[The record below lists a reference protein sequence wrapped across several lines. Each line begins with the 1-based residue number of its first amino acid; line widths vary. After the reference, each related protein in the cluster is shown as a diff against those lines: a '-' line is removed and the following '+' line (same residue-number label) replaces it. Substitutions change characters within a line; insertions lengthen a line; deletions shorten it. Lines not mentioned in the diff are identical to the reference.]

1 MKLYFNINFRTNLG
15 EKIQVLIMEEGSEDK
30 IHLLQYVDNGNWF
43 TEVDYFSKSISYKYQ
58 MVNEYGGILQ
68 EEFSLHHLNF
78 PHQYTEFAIYD
89 AWNSKNFPE
98 NYLNN
103 KILKNKLSGFKAE
116 KASVLKKHTH
126 LFRLEAPIY
135 QRNWTAV
142 LLGNCETLGNWE
154 YPNAVPMLQTD
165 FGIWE
170 VAVELPADQPIQ
182 YKYGLLDTEKGEV
195 FDIEYGANRW
205 AVPNPEKNTL
215 QIKADHYF
223 RFKGFEMY
231 HAAGVAVPVFA
242 LRSENG
248 FGVGEF
254 SDLKMLADWAKE
266 TQLSILQILPI
277 NDTTA
282 NYSWTDSYPY
292 AAISV
297 YALHPQYL
305 SISQLEY
312 SLPSDLVEEYNS
324 QKDELNALSL
334 IDYEKMISG
343 KWKFVKAVFVF
354 FLNEILKDRNFKK
367 FIKDNE
373 DWLVPYSA
381 FCVLRDKYN
390 TPNFNDWKT
399 HKQYIAGKIAPF
411 FS

>member
-312 SLPSDLVEEYNS
+312 SLPRDLVEEYNS

-343 KWKFVKAVFVF
+343 KWKFVKAVFEEHQ
-354 FLNEILKDRNFKK
+354 NEILKDRNFKK

-373 DWLVPYSA
+373 EWLVPYSA

-399 HKQYIAGKIAPF
+399 HKKYIAGKIAPF
-411 FS
+411 L